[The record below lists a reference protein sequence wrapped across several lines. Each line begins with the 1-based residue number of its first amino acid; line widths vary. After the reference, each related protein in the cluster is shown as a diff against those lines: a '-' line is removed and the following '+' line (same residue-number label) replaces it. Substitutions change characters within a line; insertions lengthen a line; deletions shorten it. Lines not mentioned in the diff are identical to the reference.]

1 MVSSTVPSSYKA
13 RFDSPNRSRGG
24 EHSRKEECPSPR
36 AICVL
41 MSVTS
46 ISSAPS
52 VRFAVT
58 ARAVADGARALGLV
72 VPAFRSP
79 PRLPGASRT
88 IVRRSEGTVVSVAAK
103 GRPFGSVVADL
114 VEGVIAANELVG
126 AEAGVVRD
134 QLWQWAEVHEEVGV
148 VDAA

>member
-1 MVSSTVPSSYKA
+1 M
-13 RFDSPNRSRGG
+13 
-24 EHSRKEECPSPR
+24 
-36 AICVL
+36 
-41 MSVTS
+41 
-46 ISSAPS
+46 
-52 VRFAVT
+52 
-58 ARAVADGARALGLV
+58 
-72 VPAFRSP
+72 
-79 PRLPGASRT
+79 
-88 IVRRSEGTVVSVAAK
+88 VSVAAK

>member
-1 MVSSTVPSSYKA
+1 
-13 RFDSPNRSRGG
+13 
-24 EHSRKEECPSPR
+24 
-36 AICVL
+36 

-52 VRFAVT
+52 VRFAIT
-58 ARAVADGARALGLV
+58 ARAVADGARALGLA

-79 PRLPGASRT
+79 PRIQGVSRT
-88 IVRRSEGTVVSVAAK
+88 IVRRDAGAVVSVAAK

-114 VEGVIAANELVG
+114 VEGVIVANGLVG
-126 AEAGVVRD
+126 AEAGAARD